1 MTNNTL
7 NLAFVIPRI
16 GLWIVGSCGA
26 LAILFAADRRDVPE
40 QLDQVSPVALE
51 KLVPAQAETTS
62 QLTPVAANTP
72 AFLSDM
78 KIQPGPCKGFPG
90 TIQVIANV
98 CDDGSGSF
106 FVRLNPNDA
115 PNIRVAHLM
124 ERVRSYKLDF
134 LNRRILSVTPVTDTL
149 CFNHACVPIMYGA
162 YGRYEFLK

>member
-1 MTNNTL
+1 MTNDVS
-7 NLAFVIPRI
+7 NLAFVVPRV
-16 GLWIVGSCGA
+16 GLWVIGVCGA
-26 LAILFAADRRDVPE
+26 LAILFTTHRRDVPE

-51 KLVPAQAETTS
+51 EHVLEHAEMAS
-62 QLTPVAANTP
+62 QSPQVAANAP

-78 KIQPGPCKGFPG
+78 KIQAGPCEGFPG

-115 PNIRVAHLM
+115 PNVRIAHLM

-134 LNRRILSVTPVTDTL
+134 LDRRILSITPVTDTL
-149 CFNHACVPIMYGA
+149 CFNNACVSVMYGA
-162 YGRYEFLK
+162 YGRYEFIK